1 MRTLCFAKEERK
13 SERER
18 ERPRKNSII
27 RRVVNLKKG
36 RHTKSQIF
44 WFWTL
49 EEREREI
56 ASKPIARSYRVLP
69 GSHDNL
75 QTVVDA
81 FLRFLRRKF
90 RHFKKTD
97 SYLIMQSVCVCNKLA
112 FLSSDAAN
120 FFWLWGHFTHKTR
133 KALCLVSHLGF
144 YSNPKLK
151 RRQEHERD
159 NA

>member
-18 ERPRKNSII
+18 ERERAREKELDHHPKR
-27 RRVVNLKKG
+27 VNLEKKG

-56 ASKPIARSYRVLP
+56 ASKPITHSYRVLP

-75 QTVVDA
+75 
-81 FLRFLRRKF
+81 
-90 RHFKKTD
+90 
-97 SYLIMQSVCVCNKLA
+97 
-112 FLSSDAAN
+112 
-120 FFWLWGHFTHKTR
+120 
-133 KALCLVSHLGF
+133 
-144 YSNPKLK
+144 
-151 RRQEHERD
+151 
-159 NA
+159 